1 MQYLKQKKNIAK
13 GIYCKPPRS
22 PDYNY
27 ETGLIPKV
35 RPADMID
42 VYCYEFTTGELEEFE
57 ANSKAVPLPRIA
69 HHTDITDIYCY
80 EFTTDELAEFE
91 ANCKAVPLP
100 RVVYPSEIAEV
111 HCYDFTSD
119 ENQPDVVEC
128 K

>member
-1 MQYLKQKKNIAK
+1 MQYVKLQKNIAK
-13 GIYCKPPRS
+13 EIYCKPPRT

-35 RPADMID
+35 TRPAEMID
-42 VYCYEFTTGELEEFE
+42 VYCYEFTTDELAAEFE
-57 ANSKAVPLPRIA
+57 ANSKAVPLPIVDLP
-69 HHTDITDIYCY
+69 TDITDIYCY

-91 ANCKAVPLP
+91 ANSKVVPLP
-100 RVVYPSEIAEV
+100 KMAEV